1 MFGQNTD
8 TVIYK
13 NISSLNTSIF
23 MVSIL
28 VLKYPGSVRRFVLTN
43 NLTQNSAPH
52 LVNRKRKTAP
62 KHTRII
68 LCH

>member
-1 MFGQNTD
+1 
-8 TVIYK
+8 
-13 NISSLNTSIF
+13 

-28 VLKYPGSVRRFVLTN
+28 FLKYPGSVRRFVLTN

-62 KHTRII
+62 KHTSII

>member
-13 NISSLNTSIF
+13 IISSFNTSIF
-23 MVSIL
+23 MVSVL
-28 VLKYPGSVRRFVLTN
+28 FLKYPGSVRRFVLTN

-52 LVNRKRKTAP
+52 LVNRKRKTTP
-62 KHTRII
+62 KHTSII